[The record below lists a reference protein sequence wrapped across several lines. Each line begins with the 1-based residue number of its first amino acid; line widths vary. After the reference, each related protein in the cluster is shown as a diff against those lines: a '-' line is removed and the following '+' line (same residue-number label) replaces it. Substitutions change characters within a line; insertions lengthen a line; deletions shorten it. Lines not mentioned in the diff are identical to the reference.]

1 MSNDNAVKVSF
12 GADTTGLDSAVAVAK
27 ARLQQFNAE
36 VRSLA
41 KEAASAGAT
50 ANDNLGSALKEA
62 AAKAASAQREV
73 NSLSASIKKMR
84 SDADPM
90 IASLSK
96 WSGEVNSMTGRLD
109 AWSASQ
115 KKTTG
120 DIKDGKTALDEHT
133 SSTSLN
139 RMQQMELMHVT
150 KALADELAAGQ
161 SPMRA
166 LAMEGGRIAQIFSMG
181 NAGVGGTLAAIA
193 MSLRGLA
200 PVVGAATAAF
210 VGLNAVSAG
219 REAEH
224 MASQFGLSGEGL
236 NRLGAIAS
244 KSGVEVK
251 DFAESLQEVSKK
263 AGEGDKNILA
273 AASAL
278 GISADQLKSKD
289 LAGLLRT
296 LQVAYDQNSDSANR
310 YAAFQKLLGKNFEAL
325 YPTMQQGVGFL
336 DQLYAAADR
345 SGSAISGNL
354 KEAIAGTI
362 SITES
367 AGAAWGEFKQ
377 AVEGAIL
384 AVYERLKPAIDGA
397 IQGLAGLIQNL
408 AGSVEGFTNASRE
421 GGATQLALDAVAAAA
436 KGLVTA
442 LALVTA
448 GFETMFAAAKATL
461 SGIMDL
467 AGGAIATFK
476 ELGRAIVT
484 LGAEGDPGA
493 AARKTLSNLKTDAV
507 DFGATV
513 KKIGEQTK
521 ATLQTVWGEGAKKPV
536 PATPGFGG
544 RVTGNP
550 EAEKS
555 SRGRRSS
562 GAGDALSAARSEID
576 AEISEARRGLEQ
588 KKSLYDEEAKLKLI
602 SEDKK
607 LTLTRAAID
616 EEYAAELALL
626 KKELALNNQKPQQ
639 IQAINNKIKA
649 LEEKH
654 VDDLEKIN
662 RQSVE
667 KMVQP
672 WHQLVD
678 ELTSSF
684 SGSVMGLIDGS
695 KKFSDAVRDM
705 ARTVVNHFVQMGV
718 QIVAD
723 WAKSMLT
730 RVILTETGET
740 TMTAATAAGA
750 AARQG
755 IEAGS
760 AAAGLAAKA
769 LSIVKSIMA
778 SAAETFAGVFGFL
791 APVLG
796 PAAAAPA
803 GAAMATVAGMASVA
817 AFDTGAYNL
826 PSTQLALVHKNEL
839 IMPAGPAS
847 ALRNMLESGGGS
859 GGDNGGGGHTFN
871 ISPALHLNIQAMDGK
886 SVHDTLMS
894 NRGEVMKALGKMVRD
909 GTHLGVGALN
919 PR

>member
-1 MSNDNAVKVSF
+1 MSSDSAVKVSF

-50 ANDNLGSALKEA
+50 ANDNLGGALKEA

-96 WSGEVNSMTGRLD
+96 WSAEVNSMTGRLD

-120 DIKDGKTALDEHT
+120 DIKDGKSALDEHAK
-133 SSTSLN
+133 STSLN

-166 LAMEGGRIAQIFSMG
+166 LAMEGGRIAEIFSMG
-181 NAGVGGTLAAIA
+181 NAGVGGTLTAIA
-193 MSLRGLA
+193 TSLRGLTPIVA
-200 PVVGAATAAF
+200 AATAAF

-219 REAEH
+219 KEAEH

-236 NRLGAIAS
+236 NRLGAVAS

-251 DFAESLQEVSKK
+251 DLAESLQEVSKK
-263 AGEGDKNILA
+263 AREGDENILA

-278 GISADQLKSKD
+278 GVSADQLKSKD

-296 LQVAYDQNSDSANR
+296 LQVAYDQNGDSANR
-310 YAAFQKLLGKNFEAL
+310 YAAFQKLLGKNFEEL

-345 SGSAISGNL
+345 SGSAISGSL

-367 AGAAWGEFKQ
+367 ASAAWGEFKQ

-397 IQGLAGLIQNL
+397 IQGLASLIQNL
-408 AGSVEGFTNASRE
+408 ASSVEGFTNASRE
-421 GGATQLALDAVAAAA
+421 GGATSLVLDAVAAAA

-448 GFETMFAAAKATL
+448 GFETMFAAAKAAL
-461 SGIMDL
+461 SGIVDL
-467 AGGAIATFK
+467 AGGAISVVK

-521 ATLQTVWGEGAKKPV
+521 ATLQTVWGEGAKKPAS
-536 PATPGFGG
+536 ATPGFGG
-544 RVTGNP
+544 RVTGDP
-550 EAEKS
+550 EPEKKAH
-555 SRGRRSS
+555 RS
-562 GAGDALSAARSEID
+562 GAGDALAAARTEID
-576 AEISEARRGLEQ
+576 GEIAELRRGLEQ

-607 LTLTRAAID
+607 LALTRAAID
-616 EEYAAELALL
+616 EEYSAERGLL
-626 KKELALNNQKPQQ
+626 QKELALNNQKPQQ

-654 VDDLEKIN
+654 ADDLEKID

-667 KMVQP
+667 KMIQP

-678 ELTSSF
+678 QMASSF
-684 SGSVMGLIDGS
+684 SGSVMELIDGT
-695 KKFSDAVRDM
+695 KKFSDVVRDM
-705 ARTVVNHFVQMGV
+705 ARTVVNHFIQMGV
-718 QIVAD
+718 QVVAD

-730 RVILTETGET
+730 RVILTQAGET

-755 IEAGS
+755 IDAGA

-769 LSIVKSIMA
+769 LSIIKSIMA

-909 GTHLGVGALN
+909 GAHLGIGALN